1 MCAAVIHADTFDALV
16 SGLQTVTC
24 GTSPGPVYG
33 TASNWV
39 AIVGG
44 DDDTAQPS
52 TLVLARTFAQ
62 GRVVIGGHDGML
74 NGESLSLFDNGRLTT
89 NIIYWLRGT
98 NGPVIQY
105 TTGHG
110 EWASGLALGPW
121 LTNAGFTITAMAS
134 PITTNKLA
142 AGSVLIVGNAW
153 NDFTANEIQAVREFV
168 SQGGGL
174 FLAGLGWSWSAYH
187 PENTMED
194 YPMTRMAAPYGA
206 RWHSA
211 GISDPTNQTNGVPVF
226 HTFYPNV
233 VAGTPVGAMV
243 TINNAHNTHGTYLP
257 SVLET
262 NVPLRTAFAAAHAYL
277 AIPSTE
283 LPLSDPSRVEVMDFY
298 LRLLEN
304 WPSAYA
310 RKAPINQTLYPTTVW
325 LRERTWR
332 TLNDCLP
339 LTAERKAAIADA
351 AQLTG
356 PVRDI
361 YLEFGLL
368 LLDNCRL
375 ANNQLGYIHALVSF
389 IPAELH
395 NLRAISVGEL
405 LGTSPTTISLV
416 GLPNSVNI
424 FGAAITGGPIENQFP
439 PDVPPGN
446 VKIFCGAAAHEV
458 NHVVDAYT
466 VGWSPSSTLATRRKQ
481 LINEAGTNDLSYLRS
496 GPGNG
501 TFFVFAP
508 QEFFASIA
516 NQWFTDSAKVFQLAW
531 VRFQAGLTN
540 PVNQALFFADVYSRG
555 GLTTCFYYTDLNG
568 NLSLQIIPLRRDAQG
583 RITGLQSSNTF
594 FSLTLNQNSNVTA
607 FTKTS
612 TSPPTLAASVS
623 GRTLRLSW
631 PEIPLGYNLEW
642 SSELTSSAWR
652 PVTNVTVL
660 VTGEQNAT
668 IPLESDARFF
678 RLRSVVTSP

>member
-1 MCAAVIHADTFDALV
+1 MPMLELKLNHQRMHISLCLVCLMCAAVIHADTFDALV

-395 NLRAISVGEL
+395 NLRAISVGEF
-405 LGTSPTTISLV
+405 LGT
-416 GLPNSVNI
+416 
-424 FGAAITGGPIENQFP
+424 
-439 PDVPPGN
+439 
-446 VKIFCGAAAHEV
+446 
-458 NHVVDAYT
+458 
-466 VGWSPSSTLATRRKQ
+466 
-481 LINEAGTNDLSYLRS
+481 
-496 GPGNG
+496 
-501 TFFVFAP
+501 
-508 QEFFASIA
+508 
-516 NQWFTDSAKVFQLAW
+516 
-531 VRFQAGLTN
+531 
-540 PVNQALFFADVYSRG
+540 
-555 GLTTCFYYTDLNG
+555 
-568 NLSLQIIPLRRDAQG
+568 
-583 RITGLQSSNTF
+583 
-594 FSLTLNQNSNVTA
+594 
-607 FTKTS
+607 
-612 TSPPTLAASVS
+612 
-623 GRTLRLSW
+623 
-631 PEIPLGYNLEW
+631 
-642 SSELTSSAWR
+642 
-652 PVTNVTVL
+652 
-660 VTGEQNAT
+660 
-668 IPLESDARFF
+668 
-678 RLRSVVTSP
+678 